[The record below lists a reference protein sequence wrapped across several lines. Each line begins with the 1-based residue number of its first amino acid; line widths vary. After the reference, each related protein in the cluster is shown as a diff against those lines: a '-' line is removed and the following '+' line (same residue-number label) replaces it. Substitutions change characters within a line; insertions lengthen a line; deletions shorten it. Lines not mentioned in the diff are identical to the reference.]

1 MDNFVEQ
8 QFSSSNTA
16 YSRLLY
22 TQTIGMSA
30 AGMIALLALF
40 GWLVPSFDQI
50 LPKEWWLMKPD
61 TALCILLGAISIL
74 LIQKSISVLAVRLC
88 GMMIIF
94 LAALSL
100 YGYATGQ
107 SLPVEALL
115 ATIYRISGQN
125 AGALSGFFLLIGSFV
140 YRCRENRRS
149 SQQHS

>member
-115 ATIYRISGQN
+115 ATDIYTEFPG
-125 AGALSGFFLLIGSFV
+125 
-140 YRCRENRRS
+140 
-149 SQQHS
+149 